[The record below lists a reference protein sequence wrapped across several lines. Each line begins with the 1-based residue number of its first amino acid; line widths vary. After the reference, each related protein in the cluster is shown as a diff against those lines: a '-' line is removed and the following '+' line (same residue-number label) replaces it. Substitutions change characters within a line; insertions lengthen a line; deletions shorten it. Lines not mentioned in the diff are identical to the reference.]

1 MRRAIALLL
10 LVQLALC
17 AASCAAQP
25 AQQEEGDYVVYLLA
39 DRQSAAGADAI
50 RPVRTDLDVAE
61 DAPLVEKAEAVVN
74 RVLAGG
80 GSLWQG
86 IELRSIAI
94 QGRRAYVDLSRRYA
108 GLTGIQ
114 LSLADYCITLSL
126 TQLEGINSVTITAQ
140 GQELAY
146 RPDQVLMEQDVL
158 LSTMDD
164 VIETVTVSLY
174 FLNEDGELT
183 AEQRAL
189 EVYEGQTL
197 AESAIEALLE
207 GPQERDLVPVIPRG
221 FQINSVR
228 VEEGV
233 CTLSLPESA
242 LALLPES
249 EGLQRQI
256 LQSIARTIYSWG
268 NVDEIQLLV
277 DGEPQEM
284 FGEIPLAEVQFRPPE
299 EDPAE

>member
-114 LSLADYCITLSL
+114 LSLAGLAPGHV
-126 TQLEGINSVTITAQ
+126 QLQAPG
-140 GQELAY
+140 L
-146 RPDQVLMEQDVL
+146 QVLVL
-158 LSTMDD
+158 P
-164 VIETVTVSLY
+164 
-174 FLNEDGELT
+174 G
-183 AEQRAL
+183 
-189 EVYEGQTL
+189 
-197 AESAIEALLE
+197 
-207 GPQERDLVPVIPRG
+207 DL
-221 FQINSVR
+221 
-228 VEEGV
+228 GV
-233 CTLSLPESA
+233 FR
-242 LALLPES
+242 LALFS
-249 EGLQRQI
+249 GHFGI
-256 LQSIARTIYSWG
+256 SSHCNASF
-268 NVDEIQLLV
+268 LLIISAN
-277 DGEPQEM
+277 P
-284 FGEIPLAEVQFRPPE
+284 I
-299 EDPAE
+299 